1 MSGIAMIQV
10 AESGEN
16 SIVIAA
22 GANAYLDESLV
33 EEQAENIRQADA
45 LLMQLET
52 LLAAICY
59 DADIAKTTS
68 HESDSKPS
76 PGKHITANVTC

>member
-1 MSGIAMIQV
+1 MKNKEKLLFKANDIVTPIRQIKNEMSGIAMIQV

-52 LLAAICY
+52 LLAAIC
-59 DADIAKTTS
+59 
-68 HESDSKPS
+68 
-76 PGKHITANVTC
+76 